1 MRSLFAKTLL
11 WFLAT
16 TTVAIAGV
24 LITTALTFTSTEPR
38 GPFGMLLN
46 VQVEQAKRAY
56 ETGGRAAL
64 AAFIDKFQRIT
75 ETQVVF
81 TDAKGTDLV
90 NGQVRPDLVHRQ
102 ERSRWRLP
110 FPFGR
115 RRTVIARPDAS
126 HQYWLFLID
135 ERRNWFFFLQP
146 QHLWIIGLVVVLC
159 YAFAFHLTSPVR
171 KLRTVVDCFGRGDFS
186 ARATDTRR
194 KDEIGELAT
203 SFNQMADRI
212 QTLLAAERR
221 LLLDISH
228 ELRSPLA
235 RLSVAIELARSGED
249 REHMLNRI
257 QKEAERLNELVAE
270 LLQVTRVEGDPS
282 SQKTDTVPLDELVGD
297 VVYDSLLEAKTKD
310 CTLQVNASAPAAVIG
325 DEELIR
331 RAVEN
336 VIRNAVRYAPPGT
349 PIDIE
354 LRSTDNTAVICVRD
368 YGPGVPEEALS
379 RIFDPFYRVDSDRN
393 RASGG
398 IGLGLAIARRSVELH
413 KGKLNAQ
420 NAHPGLL
427 VTMEFPAAS
436 IPKAGRNA
444 QAAYSGFNNLIAEG
458 SRNRLSETLGSLTW
472 TESEN
477 IS

>member
-16 TTVAIAGV
+16 TMVAIAGII
-24 LITTALTFTSTEPR
+24 ITTALTFNSTAPR
-38 GPFGMLLN
+38 GPMGMVLN
-46 VQVEQAKRAY
+46 MQVEQAKRAY
-56 ETGGRAAL
+56 ETGGPAAL
-64 AAFIDKFQRIT
+64 NTLLARFQRMT
-75 ETQVVF
+75 DMQVVF
-81 TDAKGTDLV
+81 TNAKGTDLAT
-90 NGQVRPDLVHRQ
+90 GQPRPDLLRHQ

-115 RRTVIARPDAS
+115 PRSVIARPDPS
-126 HQYWLFLID
+126 GQYWLFWIND
-135 ERRNWFFFLQP
+135 NRGWNFFFLQP
-146 QHLWIIGLVVVLC
+146 QHLWIIGLVVLLC
-159 YAFAFHLTSPVR
+159 YAFAYHLTAPVR
-171 KLRTVVDCFGRGDFS
+171 RLRTVVDQFGHGDFS
-186 ARATDTRR
+186 ARATATNR
-194 KDEIGELAT
+194 KDEIGQLAK
-203 SFNQMADRI
+203 SFNKMADRI

-249 REHMLNRI
+249 REHMLDRI

-282 SQKTDTVPLDELVGD
+282 LQKLDTVWLDELLGD
-297 VVYDSLLEAKTKD
+297 VVYDSLLEAKAKD
-310 CTLQVNASAPAAVIG
+310 CTLLLNAPTPVTLMG

-336 VIRNAVRYAPPGT
+336 VIRNAIRYAPRESSVE
-349 PIDIE
+349 IE
-354 LRSTDNTAVICVRD
+354 LRRAGAGVAQIVVRD
-368 YGPGVPEEALS
+368 YGPGVPEDALT

-413 KGKLNAQ
+413 KGKLSAE
-420 NAHPGLL
+420 NAHPGLR
-427 VTMEFPAAS
+427 VTIELPNASTPVPADVSKLPTPAS
-436 IPKAGRNA
+436 I
-444 QAAYSGFNNLIAEG
+444 
-458 SRNRLSETLGSLTW
+458 T
-472 TESEN
+472 
-477 IS
+477 